1 MDAENLPE
9 TIVAPFEACAQ
20 RLATWARAHRDAS
33 LTDLEARVQAELRAV
48 APTLVAGMIAAT
60 QRSLDPGLR
69 RDRSRCP
76 ECGTTAP
83 THSWRSRRVVTTC
96 GPVCWTRPWAHCPA
110 CRRGWSPTDRT
121 LGLAPHQRLSGPLRA
136 WLVRLGG
143 ATAFAEAADL
153 LADLTGL
160 AVSPETVRT
169 ETEAAGAALDQ
180 AQQADRA
187 TVERTRA
194 PAGPVDAAPH
204 QLVAETDGVLV
215 RFNDGWHE
223 VKLGV
228 VGGWDPAAPPERQ
241 RLESPSYVA
250 AREPVGAF
258 AGRWGAEV
266 ARRGGL
272 DIVAIAGPVTGPG
285 LATVRAVVVLGD
297 GARWIWT
304 AAAEQFGER
313 LEIVDWYHASEH
325 VWTVARAVFGAGTAA
340 AENWAT
346 ASLAGL
352 WDAGAAA
359 VLARLRDL
367 VPPTDEARRVV
378 ATERGYFQSNRPRM
392 RYPEFRA
399 RGLPVGSGAV
409 ESAAK
414 HLVQQ
419 RMKRPGCRWS
429 VAGGQSLAVLRA
441 HQATRHAQAA

>member
-1 MDAENLPE
+1 MPLSGVRHD
-9 TIVAPFEACAQ
+9 
-20 RLATWARAHRDAS
+20 RAHAQ
-33 LTDLEARVQAELRAV
+33 LAF
-48 APTLVAGMIAAT
+48 PPGGH
-60 QRSLDPGLR
+60 GLR
-69 RDRSRCP
+69 PGRWS
-76 ECGTTAP
+76 
-83 THSWRSRRVVTTC
+83 
-96 GPVCWTRPWAHCPA
+96 RPWAHCPT
-110 CRRGWSPTDRT
+110 CRHGWSPTDRT

-136 WLVRLGG
+136 WLVREGG

-153 LADLTGL
+153 LEDLTGL

-169 ETEAAGAALDQ
+169 QTEAAGAALDQ

-194 PAGPVDAAPH
+194 PAGTVDAAPH

-241 RLESPSYVA
+241 RLEAPSYVA
-250 AREPVGAF
+250 AREPVGLF

-272 DIVAIAGPVTGPG
+272 DILGVDGPATGLG
-285 LATVRAVVVLGD
+285 LARLRAVVVLGD

-340 AENWAT
+340 AEDWVAV
-346 ASLAGL
+346 SLAGL
-352 WDAGAAA
+352 WSAGAAT
-359 VLARLRDL
+359 VLARLREL
-367 VPPTDEARRVV
+367 VPPTDEARWVV
-378 ATERGYFQSNRPRM
+378 ATERGYFQSNRQRM

-399 RGLPVGSGAV
+399 QGLPIGSGAV

-419 RMKRPGCRWS
+419 RMQRPA
-429 VAGGQSLAVLRA
+429 VAGPAPEANRWPYSGPTTPRSMPGPLTSLCTTTVL
-441 HQATRHAQAA
+441 AALERGWKPTSVVRTIRRPPHSRIINLLS

>member
-9 TIVAPFEACAQ
+9 TIVAPLAACAH
-20 RLATWARAHRDAS
+20 RLAAWARAHRDAS
-33 LTDLEARVQAELRAV
+33 LTDLERQVQTELRTV

-60 QRSLDPGLR
+60 QRSLDPGLQ

-83 THSWRSRRVVTTC
+83 THSWRSRQVVTVC
-96 GPVCWTRPWAHCPA
+96 GPVRWSRPWAHCPT
-110 CRRGWSPTDRT
+110 CRHGWSPTDRT

-153 LADLTGL
+153 LEDLTGL

-169 ETEAAGAALDQ
+169 QTEAAGAALDQ

-241 RLESPSYVA
+241 RLEAPSYVA
-250 AREPVGAF
+250 AREPVGPF

-272 DIVAIAGPVTGPG
+272 DILGVDGPVTGPG
-285 LATVRAVVVLGD
+285 LARLRAVVVLGD

-340 AENWAT
+340 AADWVAV
-346 ASLAGL
+346 SLAGL
-352 WDAGAAA
+352 WSAGAAA
-359 VLARLRDL
+359 VLARLREL
-367 VPPTDEARRVV
+367 VPPTAEAR
-378 ATERGYFQSNRPRM
+378 GWWPRSAGTS
-392 RYPEFRA
+392 RAIASGCGIREFRA
-399 RGLPVGSGAV
+399 RGCPSGRA
-409 ESAAK
+409 
-414 HLVQQ
+414 
-419 RMKRPGCRWS
+419 RWNRRPNTSSSSG
-429 VAGGQSLAVLRA
+429 
-441 HQATRHAQAA
+441 